1 MTAPTLCGAKTRA
14 GGTCKRPAMRGTNR
28 CDFHGGKSP
37 QVQAAVT
44 RREEEAH
51 VRTLLER
58 LGEPEPV
65 GHPVEEL
72 LGIAAEAKSWLGV
85 LRERL
90 AELSQFDTHD
100 RTGADKESAIVSL
113 YERSLDR
120 TGRLLHELA
129 RLDLDTRVAVLEE
142 ERARLV
148 LTLVLRVLE
157 SHDLDLDPRQIGTA
171 RTLVATELRALSQEE
186 AV

>member
-1 MTAPTLCGAKTRA
+1 
-14 GGTCKRPAMRGTNR
+14 MRGTNR

-44 RREEEAH
+44 RREEERH

-90 AELSQFDTHD
+90 SELSRFDTHD

-120 TGRLLHELA
+120 TGRMLHELA
-129 RLDLDTRVAVLEE
+129 RLDLATRVAVLEE

-148 LTLVLRVLE
+148 LDLVLRVLE
-157 SHDLDLDPRQIGTA
+157 SHDLDLDPRQIGAA
-171 RTLVATELRALSQEE
+171 RTLVATELRALNTED
-186 AV
+186 AL

>member
-1 MTAPTLCGAKTRA
+1 M
-14 GGTCKRPAMRGTNR
+14 
-28 CDFHGGKSP
+28 HGSKAP
-37 QVQAAVT
+37 QVQAAAR

-58 LGEPEPV
+58 LGNPEPV

-90 AELSQFDTHD
+90 AELPSLESFD
-100 RTGADKESAIVSL
+100 RTGAESERAIVSL

-129 RLDLDTRVAVLEE
+129 RLDLD
-142 ERARLV
+142 ARLV
-148 LTLVLRVLE
+148 TIEHQRAMLLLGMVERVLE
-157 SHDLDLDPRQIGTA
+157 STTLALDAGQIDHA
-171 RTLVATELRALSQEE
+171 RSLVAGELRALTTQE